1 MTWTMENVRIIM
13 KRFEQRIRMIEE
25 GYYSNDS
32 AEESRKLTCIDAFR
46 HPFFPDDVQ
55 AILAADGVKPESIW
69 VRLSSYVG
77 NTNGVEAFTGTLLN
91 APFDSNYNLS
101 CGDAVFVAVVNG
113 NDGKM
118 DSFEKTAE
126 FATFMHIVNE
136 SEKEETD
143 TSGTSI
149 NSTYHSED
157 YNDDVEDVLN
167 DAGLDLF
174 DLELMDD
181 DERAEVLEDAGLDP
195 DDFDF

>member
-1 MTWTMENVRIIM
+1 M

-55 AILAADGVKPESIW
+55 AILAADG
-69 VRLSSYVG
+69 LSSYVG

-113 NDGKM
+113 NDGKIC
-118 DSFEKTAE
+118 FVVPK
-126 FATFMHIVNE
+126 H
-136 SEKEETD
+136 
-143 TSGTSI
+143 
-149 NSTYHSED
+149 
-157 YNDDVEDVLN
+157 
-167 DAGLDLF
+167 
-174 DLELMDD
+174 
-181 DERAEVLEDAGLDP
+181 
-195 DDFDF
+195 